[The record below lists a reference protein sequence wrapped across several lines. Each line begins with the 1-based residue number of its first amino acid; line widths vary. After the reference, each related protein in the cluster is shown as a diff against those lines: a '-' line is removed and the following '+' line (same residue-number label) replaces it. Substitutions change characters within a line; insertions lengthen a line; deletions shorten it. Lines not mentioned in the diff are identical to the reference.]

1 MTQMMIKKKCREIGA
16 LLSDFSYVSVREKRA
31 KEVLKKYCKNR
42 EIVEVLDPVFLLNR
56 QHWDSVIATNQAIS
70 QKHNNYILCY
80 FLGGVRD
87 KKIVIKQLLKKHNA
101 SVAICIK
108 TNYYYRNEGIGDEN
122 LFIEEKGVGIAE
134 FLSLISH
141 ANAVYTDSFH
151 GCAFSIIFKKEFYIA
166 SFDNLFR
173 IQDICE
179 KLGITNRYAYSLRYL
194 EKVDSID
201 YTNVE
206 KRLNYWIKQSRLF
219 LDCLLRK

>member
-1 MTQMMIKKKCREIGA
+1 MPGTFF
-16 LLSDFSYVSVREKRA
+16 D
-31 KEVLKKYCKNR
+31 
-42 EIVEVLDPVFLLNR
+42 
-56 QHWDSVIATNQAIS
+56 
-70 QKHNNYILCY
+70 
-80 FLGGVRD
+80 
-87 KKIVIKQLLKKHNA
+87 
-101 SVAICIK
+101 
-108 TNYYYRNEGIGDEN
+108 YYRNEGIGDEN

-179 KLGITNRYAYSLRYL
+179 KLGITNRYVQSLRHL
-194 EKVDSID
+194 ENVDSIN